1 MVFSSLIFLF
11 AFLPLVLFTY
21 YLCPQKMKN
30 TLLFLASLVFYAWGE
45 PRYILIM
52 LFSTVF
58 DYVNGLL
65 IQQYKERG
73 EGRKAKAVV
82 LLSVIIN
89 LGILG
94 FFKYSSF
101 VVENVNRLFSL
112 SLSSPNIA
120 LPLGISFY
128 TFQTLSYTID
138 VYSGEVEA
146 QRNIIDFGAFVTL
159 FPQLVAGPIVRYKTI
174 ATQLTHRQESVDSFA
189 YGIVRFVTGLG
200 KKVLLA
206 NNIGQLWAQ
215 VSAIPTDSLPVVTAW
230 LGAVAF
236 SFQIYF
242 DFSGY
247 SDMAIGLGQMFG
259 FRFLENFNYPYLAKS
274 ITEFWRRWH
283 ISLGTWFREYVYI
296 PLGGNRNG
304 AARQICNLLIVWLL
318 TGLWHGASW
327 HFVAWGLYYGL
338 LLVVEKQL
346 FKLKFLPSALSRAY
360 TLVLVVL
367 GWVLFASPTLSEALA
382 YIKVMFGLGATEFIN
397 QETIYLLYTNAVL
410 LFFLVVASTEIPKKI
425 WATFTDKLGKKNMA
439 PVKDL
444 LIVLVF
450 LLSVA
455 FLVGESYNPFLYFR
469 F

>member
-11 AFLPLVLFTY
+11 AFLPLALVTY
-21 YLCPQKMKN
+21 NLCPQKMKN
-30 TLLFLASLVFYAWGE
+30 ALLLLASLVFYAWGE

-65 IQQYKERG
+65 IQRYKEKG
-73 EGRKAKAVV
+73 ESRRAKAVV
-82 LLSVIIN
+82 LLSVIVN

-94 FFKYSSF
+94 FFKYSGF
-101 VVENVNRLFSL
+101 LVENVNRLFSL
-112 SLSSPNIA
+112 CLSSPNIP

-138 VYSGEVEA
+138 VYRGEVEA
-146 QRNIIDFGAFVTL
+146 QRNILDFGAFVAL

-174 ATQLTHRQESVDSFA
+174 ATQLNHRQESVDTFA
-189 YGIVRFVTGLG
+189 CGIVRFVTGLG

-206 NNIGQLWAQ
+206 NTIGQLWAQ
-215 VSAIPTDSLPVVTAW
+215 VSAISTDSLPVATAW
-230 LGAVAF
+230 LGAIAF

-242 DFSGY
+242 DFLGY

-304 AARQICNLLIVWLL
+304 TARHICNLLIVWLL

-327 HFVAWGLYYGL
+327 NFVAWGLYYGL

-346 FKLKFLPSALSRAY
+346 FKLKSLPSPLSRAY

-367 GWVLFASPTLSEALA
+367 GWVLFASPTLSRALA
-382 YIKVMFGLGATEFIN
+382 YIKVMFGLGAIELIN

-410 LFFLVVASTEIPKKI
+410 LFFLVVASTEIPKKL
-425 WATFTDKLGKKNMA
+425 WAIFTDKLGKKNMA
-439 PVKDL
+439 SVKDL
-444 LIVLVF
+444 FIVLVF

>member
-11 AFLPLVLFTY
+11 VFLPLVLFTY
-21 YLCPQKMKN
+21 CLAPQKAKN
-30 TLLFLASLVFYAWGE
+30 ALLLLASLVFYAWGE

-73 EGRKAKAVV
+73 EGRRAKAVV

-94 FFKYSSF
+94 FFKYSGF
-101 VVENVNRLFSL
+101 LVENVNRLFSL
-112 SLSSPNIA
+112 RLSSPNIA

-138 VYSGEVEA
+138 VYRGEVDA
-146 QRNIIDFGAFVTL
+146 QRNIIDFGAFVAL

-174 ATQLTHRQESVDSFA
+174 ATQLNNRRESVDSFA

-206 NNIGQLWAQ
+206 NNIGQLWGQ
-215 VSAIPTDSLPVVTAW
+215 VSAIPTDSLPVATAW
-230 LGAVAF
+230 LGAIAF

-304 AARQICNLLIVWLL
+304 AVRHICNLLIVWLL

-327 HFVAWGLYYGL
+327 NFVAWGLYYGL
-338 LLVVEKQL
+338 LLVVEKRL
-346 FKLKFLPSALSRAY
+346 FKAKSLPNALSRGY

-382 YIKVMFGLGATEFIN
+382 YIQVMFGLGATAFIN

-410 LFFLVVASTEIPKKI
+410 LFFLVVASTEIPKQI
-425 WATFTDKLGKKNMA
+425 WANFTDRLGKKNMA

>member
-11 AFLPLVLFTY
+11 AFLPLALFTY

-30 TLLFLASLVFYAWGE
+30 ALLFLTSLVFYAWGE

-73 EGRKAKAVV
+73 EGRRAKAVV
-82 LLSVIIN
+82 LSSVIIN

-94 FFKYSSF
+94 FFKYSGF

-112 SLSSPNIA
+112 RCSSPNIA

-138 VYSGEVEA
+138 VYRGEVEA
-146 QRNIIDFGAFVTL
+146 QRNIIDFGAFVSL

-174 ATQLTHRQESVDSFA
+174 AIQLTHRRESVDSFA

-206 NNIGQLWAQ
+206 NNIGQLWTQ
-215 VSAIPTDSLPVVTAW
+215 VSAISTDSLPVATAW
-230 LGAVAF
+230 LGAIAF

-259 FRFLENFNYPYLAKS
+259 FR
-274 ITEFWRRWH
+274 
-283 ISLGTWFREYVYI
+283 
-296 PLGGNRNG
+296 
-304 AARQICNLLIVWLL
+304 
-318 TGLWHGASW
+318 
-327 HFVAWGLYYGL
+327 
-338 LLVVEKQL
+338 
-346 FKLKFLPSALSRAY
+346 
-360 TLVLVVL
+360 
-367 GWVLFASPTLSEALA
+367 
-382 YIKVMFGLGATEFIN
+382 
-397 QETIYLLYTNAVL
+397 
-410 LFFLVVASTEIPKKI
+410 
-425 WATFTDKLGKKNMA
+425 
-439 PVKDL
+439 
-444 LIVLVF
+444 
-450 LLSVA
+450 
-455 FLVGESYNPFLYFR
+455 
-469 F
+469 